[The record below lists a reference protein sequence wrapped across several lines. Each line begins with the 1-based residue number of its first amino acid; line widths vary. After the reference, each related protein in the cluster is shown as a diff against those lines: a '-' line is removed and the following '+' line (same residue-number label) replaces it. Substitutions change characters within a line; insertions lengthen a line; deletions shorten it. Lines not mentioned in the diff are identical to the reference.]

1 VRVTRGRP
9 SCLLMGL
16 SGLQRPS
23 SLVSAYDPKRPS
35 TTTISVSHAL
45 SSCAVGC
52 APNWRRPNP
61 HGDWVWQMSQRQSK
75 RRHTIQSPQNGLGRR
90 HLKDIRL

>member
-1 VRVTRGRP
+1 
-9 SCLLMGL
+9 MAQ
-16 SGLQRPS
+16 SGLQRPFRQFQLLTQS
-23 SLVSAYDPKRPS
+23 GPS

-61 HGDWVWQMSQRQSK
+61 HGDWVWQMSQRQSE
-75 RRHTIQSPQNGLGRR
+75 RRHTIQSPQIGLGRR